1 MAFGHRAL
9 SRGSLLGLRPRFR
22 QLAQEKAVADDESP
36 RVHLAAIQFAVIDRR
51 WIGVLNS
58 KIRVV
63 RVPAQAASNV
73 RLGGD
78 IA

>member
-1 MAFGHRAL
+1 
-9 SRGSLLGLRPRFR
+9 
-22 QLAQEKAVADDESP
+22 VADDESP